1 MKNTYTNKVSLAPG
15 DTAAK
20 SPVAVFSELMNL
32 LIKILSK
39 LGLLRKDLDYH
50 VIRAS
55 MVIIYCFFA
64 YQKWFP
70 YEAIR

>member
-1 MKNTYTNKVSLAPG
+1 MKDTYINKVGLAPG
-15 DTAAK
+15 DTAK
-20 SPVAVFSELMNL
+20 SPGAGFSELMNL

-55 MVIIYCFFA
+55 MVIIYFFFG
-64 YQKWFP
+64 Y
-70 YEAIR
+70 

>member
-1 MKNTYTNKVSLAPG
+1 MKNTYTNKVGLAPG

-39 LGLLRKDLDYH
+39 LGLLTKDLDYH
-50 VIRAS
+50 VVRAS
-55 MVIIYCFFA
+55 MVIILLLF
-64 YQKWFP
+64 WIP
-70 YEAIR
+70 EMVPL